1 MKALRQFWQIH
12 KPLGWAQLSHQKVR
26 LAVALTGVAFSNI
39 LIFTQLGLR
48 AMLFDGI
55 TLLPEALKGELYLLP
70 ARIPSIDFGF
80 GGLPKAYLYQA
91 DTVPGVESVRPL
103 YIGRVRWTNP
113 EKLRQPQSPNAQPVP
128 IDIFAANFVKVLAFN
143 PVQPVLNLPE
153 VDQQVD
159 RLNTPGAVLFD
170 RLGQPGLGD
179 VPKLFAQEGSV
190 NTTINNRRVQ
200 VVGLFSLGSNFQDK
214 GYVLMSDWNY
224 DQISRQGIDAVSVGV
239 VVLEPGVDI
248 ATVQAQ
254 LQARLPR
261 EVRVATKA
269 ELIAS
274 EQAFSASFPEGKV
287 LTFGAI
293 MGFVVGM
300 VIVYQILYTDISS
313 HLPEYATLKAM
324 GYSDRAL
331 WVVVMQEAL
340 ILAVL
345 GFVPG
350 CLASYGVYGL
360 LAQATRIPIVMRWDV
375 AAQVF
380 VLTVAMCGVA
390 GTMALSKL
398 RSADPV
404 DVF

>member
-1 MKALRQFWQIH
+1 MKALHQFWQIH
-12 KPLGWAQLSHQKVR
+12 KPLGWSQLTHQKVR

-70 ARIPSIDFGF
+70 ARIPSIDFGY
-80 GGLPKAYLYQA
+80 GGLPKSYLYQA
-91 DTVPGVESVRPL
+91 DTVTGVESVRPL

-113 EKLRQPQSPNAQPVP
+113 EKLQQPKSRNAQPVP

-153 VDQQVD
+153 VDDQSD
-159 RLNTPGAVLFD
+159 RLTAPGTVLFD

-179 VPKLFAQEGSV
+179 VPKLFAEAGSV

-200 VVGLFSLGSNFQDK
+200 VVGLFSLGSNFNDQ

-224 DQISRQGIDAVSVGV
+224 GQISRQAIDSVNVGV
-239 VVLEPGVDI
+239 VILEPGADVS
-248 ATVQAQ
+248 AVQAQ

-287 LTFGAI
+287 LTFGAA
-293 MGFVVGM
+293 MGFIVGM
-300 VIVYQILYTDISS
+300 VIVYQILYTDISN

-324 GYSDRAL
+324 GYSDRSL
-331 WVVVMQEAL
+331 WVIVLQEAL

-345 GFVPG
+345 GFIPG
-350 CLASYGVYGL
+350 CLASYGAYGL
-360 LAQATRIPIVMRWDV
+360 LAQVTRIPIVMRWDV
-375 AAQVF
+375 AVQVL
-380 VLTVAMCGVA
+380 VLTVLMCSVA
-390 GTMALSKL
+390 GTMAMNKL